1 MGFLNIFGGK
11 KKPEP
16 EKVTPDFTDV
26 DMEKARELAKAGTL
40 APLYLMPLR
49 FGGDPAVESNAVYAP
64 PVAVALKDRCDD
76 MVEDLLRQEK
86 VNGYACTPEYK
97 GKSVVPSRITVVAK
111 LDGKPVFTE
120 SVEIW

>member
-1 MGFLNIFGGK
+1 MGFLDIFGGK
-11 KKPEP
+11 KKAEP
-16 EKVTPDFTDV
+16 EKAAPDFSDV
-26 DMEKARELAKAGTL
+26 DMGKAEELAKAGTL

-49 FGGDPAVESNAVYAP
+49 FGGDPSVESNAVYVP
-64 PVAVALKDRCDD
+64 PVAVTLKDRCDN

-97 GKSVVPSRITVVAK
+97 GTSVVPSRITVVAK